1 MILLSP
7 KLLVT
12 ILMLTAFT
20 SCSSNKHIEKQE
32 LLDPNTFAFVEYI
45 QTQEGEVLEGKVPPG
60 RRIDGPAYRFDKE
73 TKKLE
78 LLSKVNFSFDTVK
91 IILGNGKILKGASG
105 SGLSMRI
112 NAIGKLPYSMYNLT
126 ITEISSKGIRLL
138 FDKREILLMAGEE
151 WKSSTISIDTIKSE
165 PRSIIKTNTTN
176 TIRFTGK
183 LSKSSLHQQ

>member
-165 PRSIIKTNTTN
+165 PRSIVKTTT
-176 TIRFTGK
+176 THSIRYQGNLDKKGMTR
-183 LSKSSLHQQ
+183 